1 MEQQTINEIVEA
13 IRTMRSMLADLARDV
28 QQLKEGREE
37 KKELPPLK
45 PLLEKTEEREESEG
59 EGEVRRT
66 RRSVFRVPSKEEIHN
81 YLYTLNETRFS
92 AEEFWNYYQARGWM
106 LTSGTKMK
114 DWKACIHTWISK
126 RNKSDVN
133 FKFPASY
140 GQQRPQQPQQ
150 QRPAE
155 SAAERAE
162 RERQQRLRSLEAAV
176 ARKLG

>member
-1 MEQQTINEIVEA
+1 
-13 IRTMRSMLADLARDV
+13 MRSMLADLARDV

-45 PLLEKTEEREESEG
+45 PLLEKTEEREESQQQRQQRARGKKAFTKPTAE
-59 EGEVRRT
+59 EVQA
-66 RRSVFRVPSKEEIHN
+66 
-81 YLYTLNETRFS
+81 YLDELGETRFTG
-92 AEEFWNYYQARGWM
+92 ERFFYYYESRGWM
-106 LTSGTKMK
+106 LTKNTHVSS
-114 DWKACIHTWISK
+114 WKGCVRTWIARENEIS
-126 RNKSDVN
+126 NN
-133 FKFPASY
+133 HNNNSY